1 MADNSGI
8 LRNYHLTDGDLALFA
23 NSLVLAMTR
32 DLSELAAFS
41 ITNLKIEELS
51 DLNDE
56 FQALPDDEIFR
67 TDLSYAIELRDL
79 NKNAIL
85 NTMRNISIRAKAI
98 FGENTAKYRSMAPG
112 NISQLTDSNLLIA
125 ARQVHSAAVTNS
137 TALAAEGITTL
148 YLTNFGTAIDAF
160 EAAITGVADKKI
172 IRDDAT
178 ETKVLKGNSLYNLIV
193 KYCDYGKTLWD
204 GVSPSKYND
213 YVIYSGSSPGTLDKP
228 SGISF
233 NLANMKV
240 SWDALEN
247 ATSYIASISTDGGAT
262 YQEVYSG
269 SDTFFMYQPT
279 YFGTVSVL
287 IKGHNS
293 GGNGPASD
301 PYSFAYFS
309 ILPAPEGLTISLVSS
324 TTGLIRLNFEEV
336 ASATAYKI
344 FRSVVALGM
353 PAGEYTYITEQSGN
367 EYVGNTT
374 AGMRNWFHVKAG
386 NATQLSAASTAVF
399 MDMAVVPE

>member
-32 DLSELAAFS
+32 DLSALAAFS

-85 NTMRNISIRAKAI
+85 NTMRNIAIRAKAI
-98 FGENTAKYRSMAPG
+98 FGENTAKYRSMSPG
-112 NISQLTDSNLLIA
+112 NISQMTDSNLLIA

-228 SGISF
+228 TGITF
-233 NLANMKV
+233 NIANMKV
-240 SWDALEN
+240 SWDILEN

-269 SDTFFMYQPT
+269 SDTFFVYQPT

-301 PYSFAYFS
+301 PYIFTYFD
-309 ILPAPEGLTISLVSS
+309 ILPAPVGLTISLISS

-344 FRSVVALGM
+344 FRSVVALGA
-353 PAGEYTYITEQSGN
+353 PAGEFTYITEQPGN

-374 AGMRNWFHVKAG
+374 AGMRNYFNVKAG

-399 MDMAVVPE
+399 MDMAVVP